1 MPSRVTLQ
9 RQIQTKAK
17 DRRKEI
23 LRKLPK
29 HAKLSIS
36 LDCWTS
42 PFQQAFMAVSGYFI
56 DSEWEYREVLLDFK
70 PLEGEHT
77 GVNLSQEVLELLREY
92 EIKERV
98 LAITT
103 DNASNNLT
111 LVSSLQETHLS
122 QGLSSDTIIIRVPC
136 LAHVIQLSL
145 KQLLGQI
152 KANPVNEN
160 VESIWSE
167 EHMQKA
173 RQIAKEYSIASTL
186 RKV

>member
-56 DSEWEYREVLLDFK
+56 DSEWEY
-70 PLEGEHT
+70 
-77 GVNLSQEVLELLREY
+77 
-92 EIKERV
+92 
-98 LAITT
+98 
-103 DNASNNLT
+103 
-111 LVSSLQETHLS
+111 
-122 QGLSSDTIIIRVPC
+122 
-136 LAHVIQLSL
+136 
-145 KQLLGQI
+145 
-152 KANPVNEN
+152 
-160 VESIWSE
+160 
-167 EHMQKA
+167 
-173 RQIAKEYSIASTL
+173 
-186 RKV
+186 